1 MNEQKGSGDQG
12 FEEIRILGL
21 DSPDDVVEPGR
32 SVFGGE
38 SPGDELPHWTE
49 PPTDVTGGSSS
60 GDPWTGLDDAPRWSD
75 DVPAVSYTHLTLP
88 TKA

>member
-1 MNEQKGSGDQG
+1 MNEQKGSEDQG

-38 SPGDELPHWTE
+38 SPGD
-49 PPTDVTGGSSS
+49 
-60 GDPWTGLDDAPRWSD
+60 
-75 DVPAVSYTHLTLP
+75 
-88 TKA
+88 